1 MARRQQRST
10 YALRSA
16 FHLSRRLLHVGP
28 GNLRDRLNIWT
39 PIAFSLLAGE
49 SRPFYY
55 VLGHPKT
62 GTNWVCK
69 MLSGYL
75 GIPVHEF
82 WLSKWPQFEP
92 SVVHMHRFLPFEG
105 ARRRTL
111 YVMRDGRD
119 IVVSDYHHRMRDRDG
134 DTLLAADLDRFLGK
148 GYDPAAVSDN
158 LPNFIR
164 YLMQRTDG
172 STDYVS
178 HLGAAFAHPYVRVR
192 YEDLLEDA
200 VAALEGGLEKL
211 LGEPV
216 DRERLVRAVEAER
229 FEAVTGRER
238 GSGDSNAF
246 VRKGISGDWKNVFN
260 REAAEIYAAYAG
272 ETLIRCGYE
281 PDQEW
286 VARCAR

>member
-1 MARRQQRST
+1 MSQRQQRST
-10 YALRSA
+10 SAFRSA
-16 FHLSRRLLHVGP
+16 LGFTQRVLHGGP
-28 GNLRDRLNIWT
+28 GSLSNRLNVWT
-39 PIAFSLLAGE
+39 TIGFSLLAGE
-49 SRPFYY
+49 RRPFYY

-69 MLSGYL
+69 MLAAYL

-82 WLSKWPQFEP
+82 WLSKWPQFAP
-92 SVVHMHRFLPFEG
+92 AVVHMHRFLPFEG

-119 IVVSDYHHRMRDRDG
+119 VVVSDYHHRMRDRGRDA
-134 DTLLAADLDRFLGK
+134 LLAAELDRYLGK
-148 GYDPAAVSDN
+148 GYDPAAVSAN

-164 YLMQRTDG
+164 YLVQRTEG

-178 HLGAAFAHPYVRVR
+178 HLEAAFAHPYVRLR

-200 VAALEGGLEKL
+200 AAALGQALAEL
-211 LGEPV
+211 LRESVDPV
-216 DRERLVRAVEAER
+216 RLARAVEGER
-229 FEAVTGRER
+229 FEVVTGRAR
-238 GSGDSNAF
+238 GSEQADAF
-246 VRKGISGDWKNVFN
+246 VRKGISGDWRNVFN

-272 ETLIRCGYE
+272 ETLVRCGYE

-286 VARCAR
+286 VGRCAD